1 MGRRIDLLKSKLLPA
16 RAPTSSELTKV
27 ISDKA
32 PSVARLLDS
41 LGLNIEN
48 EIQKEARSI
57 VPEAIV
63 TIGQVIQP
71 PYDPFILHDIANM
84 HWVVRTCRDKLVRE
98 ATRKGHSFEPNYE
111 FRCIECET
119 EYDYAPISEECPE
132 CQGELEQP
140 DAEQLKRVKEFL
152 INPNP
157 QFTSQ
162 DILKRNA
169 SDLVTFDDF
178 YVSSAKA
185 TSVSG
190 FEVWPEDVRFMRL
203 EVDQK
208 GRLGGRTFCPIDEDT
223 KTPGKETKLYPPTEY
238 PPGSPCPKEDGGA
251 LKSMA
256 YAQVYGSN
264 VVAAFAKEEVLHDN
278 LYAKGSRLYGTP
290 KVWAVQTQIL
300 AMSMMDHYQ
309 ADSFEKAKTPKNWVV
324 YKGFRDEDI
333 RRQMKQYEEAKKL
346 NAMTDMH
353 LVIPPDISSGQAQG
367 NVGIDVIRGVDTPLI
382 VGSIQ
387 FQEFYFKAICYTFG
401 VDPASLGVETPGRLG
416 GASENMANSGVSQEA
431 IGEIQVQL
439 AEAWDRFLKLKFP
452 EIQDWHFILNSAYEE
467 EESKVYETK
476 KIELEG
482 AKIAV
487 DAGLDIVVDEDGHIK
502 ISGENTQEMRDEK
515 QKEQAELQAER
526 FGSAFGGP
534 SRDGESAAT
543 AASKPFGKDIMK
555 FTPPEGIGATGAK
568 VYSECRSKWVAEHPD
583 DKENQGNKTS
593 CAKIAWTAQN
603 RASKGLSPIDP
614 ETDIEKASRW
624 QREIRSAALDYKEG
638 LDKISAFVYGRLL
651 EDFGEYLIPGPN
663 ETVNRDIAD
672 TIISRANKVLRLAE
686 KDVAPM
692 LEDAAASL
700 YRSGL
705 SLGLSDIQKQDVEVM
720 FDEEDTAAIEAFY
733 ARTQDAM
740 KNVLYFGDKQSYLS
754 KIQDV
759 TKECIEA
766 GGCTTR
772 ILARRL
778 QEALDPDR
786 EHFSDYMWERI
797 AQTDSTA
804 YITAGR
810 LKAYERFD
818 VPKVRRITASDV
830 SDALCAPF
838 TNAVY
843 KLEDAYNVIP
853 AHPNCLCAFAPYFGP
868 EEPINP

>member
-71 PYDPFILHDIANM
+71 PYDPFILNDIANM

-526 FGSAFGGP
+526 FSGAFGGP
-534 SRDGESAAT
+534 SGDGESAAT
-543 AASKPFGKDIMK
+543 AASPFGKAMPHLAI
-555 FTPPEGIGATGAK
+555 AK
-568 VYSECRSKWVAEHPD
+568 
-583 DKENQGNKTS
+583 KTVS
-593 CAKIAWTAQN
+593 TED
-603 RASKGLSPIDP
+603 L

-638 LDKISAFVYGRLL
+638 LDKVSDFVYGRLL

-759 TKECIEA
+759 TEECLRS

-772 ILARRL
+772 ILARKL

-810 LKAYERFD
+810 LKEIGRFD